1 MKKTI
6 LIVDDDLEIM
16 NLIELYLGDEYQ
28 VVKYPEGLPALRY
41 IETHQV
47 HLAVL
52 DVMLPDIDGFSLC
65 QKIREQYFFPIIM
78 LTAKIEDFDRINGL
92 MLGADDYMTKP
103 FNPLELVAR
112 IKSQLRRM
120 NQYNIN
126 AVNEELYLDGL
137 LINKSTHT
145 CSIDDKPLNLTPLEF
160 DILWYLASNAGE
172 VISSEDLF
180 EAVWKEKYLDN
191 NNTVM
196 THISRI
202 RDKIGEVASY
212 KKIIQTVWGV
222 GYKIEK

>member
-28 VVKYPEGLPALRY
+28 VVKYPEGLPALDY
-41 IETHQV
+41 IENHQID
-47 HLAVL
+47 LAVL

-112 IKSQLRRM
+112 IRSQLRRM

-126 AVNEELYLDGL
+126 TVNEELYLDGL

-145 CSIDDKPLNLTPLEF
+145 CTIDDKPLNLTPLEF

-212 KKIIQTVWGV
+212 KKVIQTVWGV